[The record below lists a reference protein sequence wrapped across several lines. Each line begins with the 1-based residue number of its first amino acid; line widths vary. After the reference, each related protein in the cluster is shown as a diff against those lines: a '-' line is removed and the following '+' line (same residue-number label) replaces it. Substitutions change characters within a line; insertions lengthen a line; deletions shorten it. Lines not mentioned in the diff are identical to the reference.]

1 MELLQ
6 LLSLLMGLLA
16 TALSGAK
23 GRLVE
28 QSPPYFMVRPEVSQ
42 SVTCTL
48 KNPTYLWMSWYQ
60 QDAQGHLHFLV
71 QSGTKGN
78 QEKIIQEG
86 TSYRSERVS
95 STELRLEMQ
104 NVIQSQ
110 TIYCTCSKGTVRD

>member
-1 MELLQ
+1 VWTRCICVLCSHEIL
-6 LLSLLMGLLA
+6 
-16 TALSGAK
+16 T

-48 KNPTYLWMSWYQ
+48 KNPTYTWMSWYR

-71 QSGTKGN
+71 QSGTKGD

-86 TSYRSERVS
+86 TSYRSERIS